1 MHLLNKSSNTL
12 IIVNPEANE
21 RRTLSTWKKIKHN
34 FEKYEIPYDVEFTK
48 SRGDAV
54 NLVSKDKHHKNI
66 LSLSGDGGMNAV
78 AEGAM
83 KNTQEKNL
91 GMLAGGTAND
101 FARIYNPSRDISKLS
116 SILANEHTRKID
128 VGEVNGKYFLAHA
141 SIGFD
146 AETLNE
152 RNKRHFLKGK
162 LAYYSAVFRALSK
175 YTSKDIVVKTDKEIV
190 NKKTFMAVISN
201 IPYYADGIEIAPRA
215 KSDDELLDLFLI
227 EGKSSL
233 SLLLRNLS
241 SINSGKHLNNLE
253 NYHCQIKNLEIL
265 SAEKVFLQVD
275 GDLVGESDYFKF
287 EVAERKLNILCDI
300 KFLDNLTH
308 Y

>member
-1 MHLLNKSSNTL
+1 MHLLNKVSNTL

-21 RRTLSTWKKIKHN
+21 RRTLSAWKKIKHS
-34 FEKYEIPYDVEFTK
+34 FEKYNIPYNVEFTK
-48 SRGDAV
+48 SRDDAV
-54 NLVSKDKHHKNI
+54 NLVSKDKYHKNI

-83 KNTQEKNL
+83 KNEQEKNL
-91 GMLAGGTAND
+91 GMFAGGTAND
-101 FARIYNPSRDISKLS
+101 FARIYNPYRDTSKLS
-116 SILANEHTRKID
+116 SILANEQTRKID
-128 VGEVNGKYFLAHA
+128 VGEVNGKFFLAHA
-141 SIGFD
+141 SVGFD

-152 RNKRHFLKGK
+152 RNKRHFLKRK

-175 YTSKDIVVKTDKEIV
+175 YTSKDMTIKTSEEEIT
-190 NKKTFMAVISN
+190 KTTFMAVISN
-201 IPYYADGIEIAPRA
+201 IPYYADGMEIAPRA

-241 SINSGKHLNNLE
+241 LIHSGKHLDSSE
-253 NYHCQIKNLEIL
+253 VYHRQIKNLEIL
-265 SAEKVFLQVD
+265 SPEQVFLQID
-275 GDLVGESDYFKF
+275 GDLVGKSDYFKF
-287 EVAERKLNILCDI
+287 EVADRKLNILCDI
-300 KFLDNLTH
+300 KFLDSLTH